1 MELLVLCFQH
11 ADIHGFPVFTD
22 PIRTAV
28 AASIPIQFVMD
39 AIQEIVKADDKNV
52 ACGRLGCVFAIRN
65 GDCAELLL
73 NPFIYVFIGA
83 AFYAD
88 AAMIAAGD
96 DVRLNGR
103 DTAVHG
109 VGDKQVDHKVSHT
122 MPPAFFRC
130 LFQDSE

>member
-1 MELLVLCFQH
+1 
-11 ADIHGFPVFTD
+11 
-22 PIRTAV
+22 
-28 AASIPIQFVMD
+28 MD
-39 AIQEIVKADDKNV
+39 AIQDIVKAGDKNV
-52 ACGRLGCVFAIRN
+52 ACGRLGCVFAIRD

-96 DVRLNGR
+96 DVCLNSR

-122 MPPAFFRC
+122 MPPTFFRC
-130 LFQDSE
+130 PIEDSE

>member
-1 MELLVLCFQH
+1 
-11 ADIHGFPVFTD
+11 
-22 PIRTAV
+22 
-28 AASIPIQFVMD
+28 MD

-65 GDCAELLL
+65 GDRAELLL
-73 NPFIYVFIGA
+73 NLFIYVFIGA

-103 DTAVHG
+103 DTAVHSIWNE
-109 VGDKQVDHKVSHT
+109 QVDHKVSHCT
-122 MPPAFFRC
+122 
-130 LFQDSE
+130 L

>member
-1 MELLVLCFQH
+1 MELFVLCFQH

-28 AASIPIQFVMD
+28 AASIPIQFIID
-39 AIQEIVKADDKNV
+39 AIQEIVEADDKNV

-73 NPFIYVFIGA
+73 NLFIYVFIGA

-109 VGDKQVDHKVSHT
+109 VGDKQVDHKVSHCT
-122 MPPAFFRC
+122 
-130 LFQDSE
+130 L